1 MPVRTA
7 TARRWA
13 ATAIVAVAVTGGIGL
28 FTSSTI
34 PAEAAVAPG
43 QTLLVSTAGD
53 TDDQQLFD
61 ATQVSMSGDG
71 GSVAFTSRGDF
82 DDLTNNNQNNVFVHD
97 LRSDRTV
104 QISRGFDRP
113 DPPSTTS
120 PPPPPPTSSSSSPP
134 TIDGPIVNFAG
145 TPMLNLAGAQPT
157 QPAVEAP
164 DGNSR
169 QPSMSADGRF
179 VAFTTQATNIIEAD
193 DDNDVD
199 LVICDRDPDSDG
211 EFDEVVAGNLE
222 YRYLWVNQNST
233 LLTNSIY
240 RPQLSAD
247 GTRVLWVED
256 YTPAGADGNFLAAFT
271 AVVTASG
278 KFVVPP
284 TVEPVDSQ
292 FADNGITREQYQA
305 ALSADGNHVAVT
317 GEYGFPSND
326 NDGRLFAVT
335 VTDLTNGVVER
346 VDRGTTPSEG
356 GDDANFIGFNDL
368 TAFFDPTLS
377 ADGTVVGFVVDEVD
391 NQYYYPENTP
401 DILVLDREASPLVS
415 TQVSLNSDGRPANG
429 LAPTLSADGR
439 YLTFVTDALNMH
451 DGIDHPV
458 DGNTSCV
465 NQASDFAGNRLL
477 KLNAAQEDPDGRY
490 TRTYCQVVMRDLVA
504 DAERAAKDAPRVP
517 ATLLSPG
524 RERLCDEVVP
534 DGESCAGNDA
544 SPYDLRLPRGS
555 SASVPPTISA
565 DGLRVAFESNAF
577 DLVEGDDNRAT
588 DAFVR
593 VLAPSLRGEPVT
605 FGDVT
610 VGETATRTATM
621 QHVGFGPIDAESI
634 TVTGPDAG
642 LFEVGAQTCVGVKVH
657 QPGSCLV
664 SVEFSPTEVGD
675 RNAVLT
681 VKVRGQEQP
690 FTVRLTG
697 SGRARVIPRDPEV
710 NAGPDPLDFGARL
723 LLSNGPE
730 STVTITNTGGQPL
743 DVVGV
748 SVVLPTH
755 PEDFTIGTNTCVGPD
770 IAPNATC
777 TIGVRFSPT
786 FFGERAAV
794 LRIDN
799 NTPGGPHLVQLR
811 GRAGQ
816 PLIDANPGVL
826 PAGGI
831 TVVSGTGFPAN
842 RDIVIRY
849 ERFSPEGTT
858 VKSGPDGTFR
868 AQLLIFPNTTAQS
881 RMVVATVKDQL
892 PVLEAKD
899 PLLVVDGSVVPPNF
913 TIRD

>member
-1 MPVRTA
+1 VPVRTA

-34 PAEAAVAPG
+34 PAEAAVTPG
-43 QTLLVSTAGD
+43 QTLLVSTVAN
-53 TDDQQLFD
+53 TDDQLVND
-61 ATQVSMSGDG
+61 AAQVSMSGDG

-82 DDLTNNNQNNVFVHD
+82 GDLTDTDENWNNVFVHD
-97 LRSDRTV
+97 LRTDRTV

-113 DPPSTTS
+113 DPP
-120 PPPPPPTSSSSSPP
+120 PTSSSPP
-134 TIDGPIVNFAG
+134 PDGPILKFAG

-157 QPAVEAP
+157 QPAVQAP

-169 QPSMSADGRF
+169 QPSLSADGRF

-193 DDNDVD
+193 ADNDVD

-211 EFDEVVAGNLE
+211 EFDELVGGNLQ
-222 YRYLWVNQNST
+222 YRYLWVTQNSS
-233 LLTNSIY
+233 LDTNSIY

-256 YTPAGADGNFLAAFT
+256 YTPAGADGNVLAAFT

-278 KFVVPP
+278 KLIEPP
-284 TVEPVDSQ
+284 TVESVDSR
-292 FADNGITREQYQA
+292 FAGNGITRAQYQA
-305 ALSADGNHVAVT
+305 ALSADGNHVAVA
-317 GEYGFPSND
+317 GEYGFPTND

-346 VDRGTTPSEG
+346 VDRRPTPGEG
-356 GDDANFIGFNDL
+356 GGDAVFIGVDDT

-377 ADGTVVGFVVDEVD
+377 ADGSVVGFVVDDVD
-391 NQYYYPENTP
+391 NEYYYPENTP
-401 DILVLDREASPLVS
+401 DILVLNREASPLVS
-415 TQVSLNSDGRPANG
+415 TVASLNRDGRPANG
-429 LAPTLSADGR
+429 LVPTLSADGR

-451 DGIDHPV
+451 DGIDHPT
-458 DGNTSCV
+458 DGYDSCI
-465 NQASDFAGNRLL
+465 NRASDFAGNRLL

-490 TRTYCQVVMRDLVA
+490 TRTFCQVVMRDLVA
-504 DAERAAKDAPRVP
+504 DAERAAKDEPRVP

-524 RERLCDEVVP
+524 RETTCAPDVP
-534 DGESCAGNDA
+534 DDGTETCAGNDE

-555 SASVPPTISA
+555 SASMPPVISA
-565 DGLRVAFESNAF
+565 DGLRVAFESSAF
-577 DLVEGDDNRAT
+577 DLVEGDDNRAS

-605 FGDVT
+605 FGEVT
-610 VGETATRTATM
+610 VGETATRTATL
-621 QHVGFGPIDAESI
+621 QHVGFGPVDAESI
-634 TVTGPDAG
+634 TITGPDAG
-642 LFEVGAQTCVGVKVH
+642 LFRVGAQTCVGVKVH

-664 SVEFSPTEVGD
+664 SVEFSPTEEGD

-681 VKVRGQEQP
+681 VTVRGQQQP

-697 SGRARVIPRDPEV
+697 TGRARVIPRDPQV
-710 NAGPDPLDFGARL
+710 DAGPDPLDFGSRL

-730 STVTITNTGGQPL
+730 STVTITNTGGLPL

-748 SVVLPTH
+748 SVVLPTN
-755 PEDFTIGTNTCVGPD
+755 PEDFTVGTNTCVGPD

-794 LRIDN
+794 LRIDDN
-799 NTPGGPHLVQLR
+799 APGGPHLVQLR

-842 RDIVIRY
+842 RDIVLRY
-849 ERFSPEGTT
+849 ERFSPEGAT
-858 VKSGPDGTFR
+858 VRSGPDGTFR

-892 PVLEAKD
+892 PVLDAKD